1 MTKEIKNHIT
11 ILLESGNTDAA
22 IQELETYVST
32 SGNDDEA
39 YLLLGNAYRK
49 KENWEGALNS
59 YSRAIE
65 INPSSPAKDAYDM
78 IIQILNFY
86 DTDRY
91 NV

>member
-1 MTKEIKNHIT
+1 MTKELKNHIA
-11 ILLESGNTDAA
+11 ILLECGNTSVA

-39 YLLLGNAYRK
+39 YFLLGNAYRK
-49 KENWEGALNS
+49 NENWQGALNS

-78 IIQILNFY
+78 IVQILNFY

>member
-1 MTKEIKNHIT
+1 MTKELKSHIT
-11 ILLESGNTDAA
+11 SLLDRGNADAA
-22 IQELETYVST
+22 IKELEAYVSA

-39 YLLLGNAYRK
+39 YMLLGNAYRK